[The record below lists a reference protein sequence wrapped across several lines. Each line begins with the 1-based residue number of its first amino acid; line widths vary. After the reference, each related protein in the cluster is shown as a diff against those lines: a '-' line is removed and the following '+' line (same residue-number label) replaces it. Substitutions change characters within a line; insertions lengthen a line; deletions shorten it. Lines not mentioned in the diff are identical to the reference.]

1 MRLMEVK
8 AAFIVSVGE
17 YQVILLTKHW
27 SDFLTNVMKLL
38 SLLEQAIVQIEKNA
52 LKAQK
57 QRE

>member
-1 MRLMEVK
+1 MEVK